1 MILQTSRVDA
11 LTKICDALEQQVR
24 EAAIKNGCPPNKTDI
39 AARWRQEAYKVDHS
53 TFIMKILTENITEI
67 FQYLVQMSHS
77 ETKLLSENRKL
88 RSQLAQKARLPN
100 LNFG

>member
-39 AARWRQEAYKVDHS
+39 AARWRQEAYKVDYF
-53 TFIMKILTENITEI
+53 TFIMQILIEI

-88 RSQLAQKARLPN
+88 RSQLAQKARLTN